1 MSTPKGINRAIV
13 TLKLPRKVPDLI
25 KEAQGLVTA
34 MTGTPERRSFVE
46 REMGLLGVS
55 RAGP

>member
-34 MTGTPERRSFVE
+34 MTGNPERDHLWNAKWVCW
-46 REMGLLGVS
+46 G
-55 RAGP
+55 